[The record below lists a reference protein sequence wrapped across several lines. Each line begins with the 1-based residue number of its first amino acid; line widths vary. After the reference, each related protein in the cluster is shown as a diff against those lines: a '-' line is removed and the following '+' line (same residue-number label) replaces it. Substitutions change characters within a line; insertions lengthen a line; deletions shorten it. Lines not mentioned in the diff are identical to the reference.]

1 MINREIVYER
11 NLTGSYMKIPA
22 GIRAGLDERLMLR
35 RKIPGALPV
44 EKAYVDGNGQYWY
57 NISGKQS
64 LDVYCRVKPVGIDLI
79 ERLIVSICSEMEI
92 LEWNLIH
99 TSCLCL
105 DPELIFVTNSNQ
117 EFIFTIYPDGAGGIE
132 KEFEQ
137 LMEYLLTKI
146 DHKDTQAVRAA
157 YSIYEQSLKEGYS
170 IMDLRSKIMEAK
182 KEEAVSQQIKQK
194 GYEDISEY
202 GTSPYPASQP
212 LTPDGWGENKT
223 RLEQQ
228 SPEPSARVK
237 PVMEKRKKGDWKPEN
252 QANSAGR
259 RKQVTGKKDKSEKES
274 RKINWMDRIREKLT
288 DWGIL
293 EPEPIKKKQEEVL
306 PVYPEEVYAEPEPV
320 IHPTICLSS
329 YAGKARG
336 VFLYQGSDK
345 LDDIRVEG
353 NSLRIGYGK
362 DADIRI
368 DRDTVSNL
376 HARIDREGDA
386 YYIEDLNSTNGTFV
400 NDEPLAYK
408 ERRKLESNDSV
419 RFADIRYRFV

>member
-22 GIRAGLDERLMLR
+22 GIHAGLDERLMLR
-35 RKIPGALPV
+35 RKIQGALSV

-64 LDVYCRVKPVGIDLI
+64 LDVYCRMKPVGIDLI

-182 KEEAVSQQIKQK
+182 KEEAVLQQEKQK
-194 GYEDISEY
+194 AY
-202 GTSPYPASQP
+202 GEAPEFGTFQYQASPLGVS
-212 LTPDGWGENKT
+212 GRWGENGLGQEN
-223 RLEQQ
+223 RSLE
-228 SPEPSARVK
+228 STDRTGEVL
-237 PVMEKRKKGDWKPEN
+237 EKGKKAE
-252 QANSAGR
+252 
-259 RKQVTGKKDKSEKES
+259 RKQEERRSSPGKKTSVKEKENKS
-274 RKINWMDRIREKLT
+274 KKVNWMERIREKLT
-288 DWGIL
+288 DWGFL
-293 EPEPIKKKQEEVL
+293 EPEPMRKKQEEVL

-329 YAGKARG
+329 YTGKSRG
-336 VFLYQGSDK
+336 IFLYQGSDK

-376 HARIDREGDA
+376 HAKIDREGDS

-419 RFADIRYRFV
+419 RFADIRYLFV

>member
-22 GIRAGLDERLMLR
+22 GIHPGLDERLMLR
-35 RKIPGALPV
+35 KKIQGALPV

-64 LDVYCRVKPVGIDLI
+64 LDVYCRVKPVGIALI

-92 LEWNLIH
+92 LEWNMIR

-132 KEFEQ
+132 KEFQQ
-137 LMEYLLTKI
+137 LMEYLLTKV
-146 DHKDTQAVRAA
+146 DHKDTKAVRAA

-170 IMDLRSKIMEAK
+170 IMDLRSAIMES
-182 KEEAVSQQIKQK
+182 KEKDAAAQQ
-194 GYEDISEY
+194 ESTAPVVE
-202 GTSPYPASQP
+202 TVTRTASPYHTESK
-212 LTPDGWGENKT
+212 TMPDTQRVT
-223 RLEQQ
+223 RQ
-228 SPEPSARVK
+228 
-237 PVMEKRKKGDWKPEN
+237 KPEYIRRETREESGPRKAKEKTKGKE
-252 QANSAGR
+252 QAKVEQKNGWCER
-259 RKQVTGKKDKSEKES
+259 FRQ
-274 RKINWMDRIREKLT
+274 KLI
-288 DWGIL
+288 DWGLL
-293 EPEPIKKKQEEVL
+293 EPEPERKKETEIR
-306 PVYPEEVYAEPEPV
+306 PVYPEEEYLEPEPV

-329 YAGKARG
+329 YVGNVRG
-336 VFLYQGSDK
+336 ILLYQGSDQ
-345 LDDIRVEG
+345 LEDIRVEG
-353 NSLRIGYGK
+353 SSLRIGYGK

-376 HARIDREGDA
+376 HARIDREGDT

-408 ERRKLESNDSV
+408 ERRKLESNDSI

>member
-35 RKIPGALPV
+35 RKIQGALPV

-64 LDVYCRVKPVGIDLI
+64 LDVYCRMKPVGIDLI

-182 KEEAVSQQIKQK
+182 KEEAVSQQEKQK
-194 GYEDISEY
+194 AYGEAPEF
-202 GTSPYPASQP
+202 GTSPYQSTSLAES
-212 LTPDGWGENKT
+212 GRWGENGT
-223 RLEQQ
+223 GQENRSLE
-228 SPEPSARVK
+228 STDGTGEVL
-237 PVMEKRKKGDWKPEN
+237 EKGKKAE
-252 QANSAGR
+252 
-259 RKQVTGKKDKSEKES
+259 RKQEDRKSSHGKKTSVKERENKSK
-274 RKINWMDRIREKLT
+274 KVNWMERIREKLT

-293 EPEPIKKKQEEVL
+293 EPEPMRKKQEEAL

-329 YAGKARG
+329 YTGKSRG
-336 VFLYQGSDK
+336 IFLYQGSDK

-376 HARIDREGDA
+376 HAKIDREGDS
-386 YYIEDLNSTNGTFV
+386 YYIEDLNSTNGTFI

-408 ERRKLESNDSV
+408 ERRKLESNDNV
-419 RFADIRYRFV
+419 RFADIRYLFV

>member
-22 GIRAGLDERLMLR
+22 GIHAGLDERLMLR

-64 LDVYCRVKPVGIDLI
+64 LDVYCRVKPVGIELI

-117 EFIFTIYPDGAGGIE
+117 EFIFTIYPDGAGGVE

-146 DHKDTQAVRAA
+146 DHKDTQAVQTA

-170 IMDLRSKIMEAK
+170 IMDLRSKIMDAK
-182 KEEAVSQQIKQK
+182 KAEAVSKQQKQQ
-194 GYEDISEY
+194 GQGEGMEY
-202 GTSPYPASQP
+202 SSVRYPEPTTRMP
-212 LTPDGWGENKT
+212 LTPENTKKIDRKAIEPSGTSGRKEPDNRKDRKEKENK
-223 RLEQQ
+223 
-228 SPEPSARVK
+228 K
-237 PVMEKRKKGDWKPEN
+237 
-252 QANSAGR
+252 QAN
-259 RKQVTGKKDKSEKES
+259 KT
-274 RKINWMDRIREKLT
+274 INWMDRLRKKLA
-288 DWGIL
+288 DWGFL
-293 EPEPIKKKQEEVL
+293 EPESAGKKTEEVL
-306 PVYPEEVYAEPEPV
+306 PVYPEEDYAQPEPE

-329 YAGKARG
+329 YMGKTRG
-336 VFLYQGSDK
+336 VFLYQGSDQ
-345 LDDIRVEG
+345 LEDIRVEG
-353 NSLRIGYGK
+353 TSLRIGYGK
-362 DADIRI
+362 EADIRI

-376 HARIDREGDA
+376 HARIDREGDSF
-386 YYIEDLNSTNGTFV
+386 YIEDLNSTNGTFV

-408 ERRKLESNDSV
+408 ERRKLESNDNV

>member
-22 GIRAGLDERLMLR
+22 GIHAGLDERLMLR
-35 RKIPGALPV
+35 KKIQGALPV

-64 LDVYCRVKPVGIDLI
+64 LDVYCRIKPVGIELI

-92 LEWNLIH
+92 LEWNMIR

-117 EFIFTIYPDGAGGIE
+117 EFIFTIYPDGTGGIE

-137 LMEYLLTKI
+137 LMEYLLTRI

-157 YSIYEQSLKEGYS
+157 YSIYEQSLREGYS
-170 IMDLRSKIMEAK
+170 IMDLRSVIMDSK
-182 KEEAVSQQIKQK
+182 KQDDAVQREQSTVIENRPEYISPSYASAPQAPEEVHRES
-194 GYEDISEY
+194 
-202 GTSPYPASQP
+202 
-212 LTPDGWGENKT
+212 
-223 RLEQQ
+223 
-228 SPEPSARVK
+228 
-237 PVMEKRKKGDWKPEN
+237 
-252 QANSAGR
+252 R
-259 RKQVTGKKDKSEKES
+259 RESGTGKKPKKIKTQPD
-274 RKINWMDRIREKLT
+274 RKTGWLERLRQKLT

-293 EPEPIKKKQEEVL
+293 EPEQSKKKEEVR
-306 PVYPEEVYAEPEPV
+306 PVYPEEIYTEPEPV

-329 YAGKARG
+329 YVGKARG
-336 VFLYQGSDK
+336 VLLYQGSDK
-345 LDDIRVEG
+345 LEDIRMEG
-353 NSLRIGYGK
+353 SSLRIGYGK

-386 YYIEDLNSTNGTFV
+386 YYIEDLNSTNGTFI